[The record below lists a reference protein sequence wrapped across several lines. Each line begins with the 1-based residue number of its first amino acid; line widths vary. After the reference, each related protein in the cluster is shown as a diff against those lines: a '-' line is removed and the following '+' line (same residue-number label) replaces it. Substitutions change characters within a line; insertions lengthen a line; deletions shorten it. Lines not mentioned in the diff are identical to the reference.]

1 MPDTGQMRLYTYFRS
16 SAAYRLRIALN
27 LKGIDWQPVSVNLA
41 AGEQRGSDYLAVN
54 VQGLVPALEI
64 EGGETLAQS
73 VALLEYLEETHPE
86 PPLLPAG
93 AVDRARVR
101 AMVGL
106 IACDIHPLNNLRI
119 LKYLKDPL
127 GADQEAVDIW
137 YRRWIAR
144 GFEALEQLV
153 AQYGTPDGYCF
164 GETVTLADVLLV
176 PQVYNARRFETDLTP
191 YPRLVEVDARLQALD
206 AFADAVPEVQ
216 PDAPK

>member
-1 MPDTGQMRLYTYFRS
+1 MRLYTYFRS

-54 VQGLVPALEI
+54 AQGLVPALEI

-93 AVDRARVR
+93 AIDRARVR

-127 GADQEAVDIW
+127 GADQEAVGIW

-153 AQYGTPDGYCF
+153 AQYGAPDGYCF
-164 GETVTLADVLLV
+164 GGAVTLADVLLV

-191 YPRLVEVDARLQALD
+191 YPRLVAIDARLQALK
-206 AFADAVPEVQ
+206 AFADAAPEAQ

>member
-127 GADQEAVDIW
+127 GADQEAVGIW

-144 GFEALEQLV
+144 GFEALEQLI

>member
-1 MPDTGQMRLYTYFRS
+1 MRLYTYFRS

>member
-1 MPDTGQMRLYTYFRS
+1 MRLYTYFRS

-27 LKGIDWQPVSVNLA
+27 LKGIDWQTASINLA
-41 AGEQRGSDYLAVN
+41 AGEQRDSDYLTVN

-64 EGGETLAQS
+64 ESGETLAQS

-86 PPLLPAG
+86 PALLPADAIG
-93 AVDRARVR
+93 RARVR

-119 LKYLKDPL
+119 LNYLKDPL
-127 GADQEAVDIW
+127 GADQEAVNIW

-144 GFEALEQLV
+144 GFDALEQLV
-153 AQYGTPDGYCF
+153 TQFGAPDGYCF
-164 GETVTLADVLLV
+164 GDGVTLADVLLV

-191 YPRLVEVDARLQALD
+191 YPRLVAIDARLQALE
-206 AFADAVPEVQ
+206 AFATAVPEAQ

>member
-127 GADQEAVDIW
+127 GADQEAVGIW

-191 YPRLVEVDARLQALD
+191 YPRLVEADARLQALD